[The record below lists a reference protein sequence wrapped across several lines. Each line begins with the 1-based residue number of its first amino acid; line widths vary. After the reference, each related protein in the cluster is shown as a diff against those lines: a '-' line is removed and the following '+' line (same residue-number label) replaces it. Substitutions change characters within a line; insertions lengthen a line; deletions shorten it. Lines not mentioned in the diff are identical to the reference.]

1 VDERWAGEYHANLY
15 QHQLNML
22 KKIPSLAG
30 LSPWVLTDFHS
41 LPGIRDYYNRTGLV
55 SNLTEHDHTRY
66 VLQKFHREIEPD
78 R

>member
-1 VDERWAGEYHANLY
+1 VDERWAEEYHANLY

-55 SNLTEHDHTRY
+55 SNLTEHDHPRY
-66 VLQKFHREIEPD
+66 ILQKFHREIEPE